1 MVFARQVLAGM
12 VKITRNMSSKD
23 YPGFIP
29 IYGITNLQIPVI
41 RNEWLPFTNSSDLHP
56 KLRIKR
62 TASLYVS

>member
-56 KLRIKR
+56 
-62 TASLYVS
+62 